1 MKGGGKFQRML
12 IFHIKLFL
20 NYASVLLPYI
30 CMVCGILSVCV
41 LFDPCFS
48 LEHAFLY
55 DVVIIPVTRVS
66 IWERRVGRFD
76 INQAQQ
82 AAASAQQNCCYA
94 SSLA

>member
-12 IFHIKLFL
+12 NIFH
-20 NYASVLLPYI
+20 YASVLLPYI

-66 IWERRVGRFD
+66 IWERRVGRFVLTKLSMPPPVHSRT
-76 INQAQQ
+76 
-82 AAASAQQNCCYA
+82 AAMHIPWLEKY
-94 SSLA
+94 LW

>member
-30 CMVCGILSVCV
+30 CMVCVCV

-55 DVVIIPVTRVS
+55 DVVI
-66 IWERRVGRFD
+66 
-76 INQAQQ
+76 
-82 AAASAQQNCCYA
+82 
-94 SSLA
+94 

>member
-12 IFHIKLFL
+12 DIFH
-20 NYASVLLPYI
+20 YASVLLPNI

-55 DVVIIPVTRVS
+55 DVVI
-66 IWERRVGRFD
+66 
-76 INQAQQ
+76 
-82 AAASAQQNCCYA
+82 
-94 SSLA
+94 

>member
-12 IFHIKLFL
+12 NIFH
-20 NYASVLLPYI
+20 YASVLLPYI

-76 INQAQQ
+76 INQAHY

>member
-12 IFHIKLFL
+12 NIFH
-20 NYASVLLPYI
+20 YASVLLPYI

>member
-12 IFHIKLFL
+12 NIFH
-20 NYASVLLPYI
+20 YASVLLPYI

-76 INQAQQ
+76 INQAQH
-82 AAASAQQNCCYA
+82 AAASAKQNCCYA